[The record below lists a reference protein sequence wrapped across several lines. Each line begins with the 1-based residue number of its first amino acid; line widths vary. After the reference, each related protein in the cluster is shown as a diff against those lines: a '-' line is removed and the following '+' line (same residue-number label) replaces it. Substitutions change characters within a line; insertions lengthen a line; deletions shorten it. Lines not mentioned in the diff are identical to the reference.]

1 VFIMEW
7 LRDANYRVM
16 RIFTDKGHA
25 NYLLAPEAAG

>member
-1 VFIMEW
+1 MVW
-7 LRDANYRVM
+7 LKDANYRVA